1 MTEPE
6 TAFGVGPRDA
16 GKRLD
21 RFLNERIPG
30 LSRTRI
36 QDAIRRRVT
45 LSWGVAARPSTPV
58 RPGGKV
64 IVATVPLVEPPLDLA
79 IAVLAE
85 GPGWLA
91 VDKPAGIPVHPVNRE
106 RDNTVIRLLRRQV
119 GDEELRLCHRL
130 DRETTGVLLVA
141 RDAATARTFAR
152 SFERGTVTKE
162 YLALVR
168 GEVEAEAGTIDLP
181 IGEAVSRVYTRRET
195 SEAGEA
201 ALTTWRV
208 ERRLSGRTLLRVF
221 PKTGRRHQIRVHL
234 AAIGHPIVGDLLYG
248 RADADF
254 LDVVAGRGDARHAE
268 EGPRRQML
276 HNARLAI
283 AVHGVDVSAPIPADF
298 EAELA

>member
-6 TAFGVGPRDA
+6 TVFGVGPRDA

-36 QDAIRRRVT
+36 QEAIRRRVT

-58 RPGGKV
+58 RPGGSV
-64 IVATVPLVEPPLDLA
+64 IVTTVPLVEPPLELTIA
-79 IAVLAE
+79 ILAE

-106 RDNTVIRLLRRQV
+106 RDNTVIRMLRKQV

-141 RDAATARTFAR
+141 RDAATARALSTA
-152 SFERGTVTKE
+152 FERGKVTKE
-162 YLALVR
+162 YLALVA
-168 GEVEAEAGTIDLP
+168 GEVEAPEGTIDLP
-181 IGEAVSRVYTRRET
+181 IAEAASRVYTRRET
-195 SEAGEA
+195 SEAGES
-201 ALTTWRV
+201 ALTVWRV
-208 ERRLSGRTLLRVF
+208 ERRLPGRTLLRVF

-268 EGPRRQML
+268 GGPRRQML

-283 AVHGVDVSAPIPADF
+283 GEHGVDVSAPLPADF